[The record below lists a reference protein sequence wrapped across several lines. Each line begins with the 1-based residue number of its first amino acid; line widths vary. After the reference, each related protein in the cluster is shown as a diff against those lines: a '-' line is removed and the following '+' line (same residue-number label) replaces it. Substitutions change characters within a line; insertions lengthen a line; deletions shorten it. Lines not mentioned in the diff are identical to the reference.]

1 MLADRRPRL
10 RHGGPDPGGQSGGGG
25 DLVRRPAGH
34 RPAALRGTS
43 SAPPDPR
50 RPAHRRRMGAVAA
63 HRPATRGRPDT
74 ARRHHRAGRRGGH
87 HRLDPREARVK
98 FDLLGL
104 EEPVRREVLAV
115 AAWRR
120 FDRGVVLF
128 HEGEAGGSLHVLM
141 RGRVA
146 VRVMT
151 PDGDT
156 ATLNVIGP
164 GAAFGELSLLGP
176 AAQRTATV
184 QAIEPAQTLVLQR
197 ADFERLRRSYPS
209 VDRLMVDYLAA
220 QVRRLSE
227 RLTEALCFEA
237 RIRVLRRLLELDSV
251 FERGP
256 VAVTQEEIATMA
268 GTTRPTVNRVMQDL
282 AEAGIV
288 ELGRGRFTV
297 ADPAALARAAR

>member
-1 MLADRRPRL
+1 M
-10 RHGGPDPGGQSGGGG
+10 
-25 DLVRRPAGH
+25 
-34 RPAALRGTS
+34 
-43 SAPPDPR
+43 
-50 RPAHRRRMGAVAA
+50 
-63 HRPATRGRPDT
+63 
-74 ARRHHRAGRRGGH
+74 
-87 HRLDPREARVK
+87 K

-115 AAWRR
+115 AVWRR

-146 VRVMT
+146 IRVMT

-164 GAAFGELSLLGP
+164 GAAFGELSLLDP

-209 VDRLMVDYLAA
+209 VDRLLAEYLAA

-237 RIRVLRRLLELDSV
+237 RIRVLRRLLDLDGV
-251 FERGP
+251 FDGGP

-297 ADPAALARAAR
+297 ADSTALARAAR

>member
-1 MLADRRPRL
+1 M
-10 RHGGPDPGGQSGGGG
+10 
-25 DLVRRPAGH
+25 
-34 RPAALRGTS
+34 
-43 SAPPDPR
+43 
-50 RPAHRRRMGAVAA
+50 
-63 HRPATRGRPDT
+63 
-74 ARRHHRAGRRGGH
+74 
-87 HRLDPREARVK
+87 K

-209 VDRLMVDYLAA
+209 VDRLLAEYLAA

>member
-1 MLADRRPRL
+1 
-10 RHGGPDPGGQSGGGG
+10 
-25 DLVRRPAGH
+25 
-34 RPAALRGTS
+34 
-43 SAPPDPR
+43 
-50 RPAHRRRMGAVAA
+50 
-63 HRPATRGRPDT
+63 
-74 ARRHHRAGRRGGH
+74 
-87 HRLDPREARVK
+87 
-98 FDLLGL
+98 
-104 EEPVRREVLAV
+104 V

-197 ADFERLRRSYPS
+197 ADFERLRHSYPS
-209 VDRLMVDYLAA
+209 VDRLLAEYLAA

-237 RIRVLRRLLELDSV
+237 RIRVLRRLLELDGV
-251 FERGP
+251 FDSGP

-297 ADPAALARAAR
+297 ADSAALARAAP

>member
-1 MLADRRPRL
+1 
-10 RHGGPDPGGQSGGGG
+10 
-25 DLVRRPAGH
+25 
-34 RPAALRGTS
+34 
-43 SAPPDPR
+43 
-50 RPAHRRRMGAVAA
+50 
-63 HRPATRGRPDT
+63 
-74 ARRHHRAGRRGGH
+74 
-87 HRLDPREARVK
+87 VK

-209 VDRLMVDYLAA
+209 VDRLLVEYLAA

-297 ADPAALARAAR
+297 ADPAALVRAAR

>member
-1 MLADRRPRL
+1 M
-10 RHGGPDPGGQSGGGG
+10 
-25 DLVRRPAGH
+25 
-34 RPAALRGTS
+34 
-43 SAPPDPR
+43 
-50 RPAHRRRMGAVAA
+50 
-63 HRPATRGRPDT
+63 
-74 ARRHHRAGRRGGH
+74 
-87 HRLDPREARVK
+87 K

-164 GAAFGELSLLGP
+164 GAAFGELSLLDP

-197 ADFERLRRSYPS
+197 ADFERLRRNYPS
-209 VDRLMVDYLAA
+209 VDRLLAEYLAA

-237 RIRVLRRLLELDSV
+237 RIRVLRRLLELDGV
-251 FERGP
+251 FDSGP

-297 ADPAALARAAR
+297 ADSAALARAAR

>member
-1 MLADRRPRL
+1 
-10 RHGGPDPGGQSGGGG
+10 
-25 DLVRRPAGH
+25 
-34 RPAALRGTS
+34 
-43 SAPPDPR
+43 
-50 RPAHRRRMGAVAA
+50 
-63 HRPATRGRPDT
+63 
-74 ARRHHRAGRRGGH
+74 
-87 HRLDPREARVK
+87 VK

-104 EEPVRREVLAV
+104 EDPVRREVLAM

-128 HEGEAGGSLHVLM
+128 HEGEAGGSLYVLM

-146 VRVMT
+146 VRVTT

-164 GAAFGELSLLGP
+164 GAAFGELSLLEP
-176 AAQRTATV
+176 ATMRTATV
-184 QAIEPAQTLVLQR
+184 QAIEPVQTLVLRQ

-209 VDRLMVDYLAA
+209 VDRLLVDYLAA

-237 RIRVLRRLLELDSV
+237 RTRVLRRLLDLDSV
-251 FERGP
+251 FDSGP
-256 VAVTQEEIATMA
+256 VPVTQEEISTMA

-282 AEAGIV
+282 AETGII
-288 ELGRGRFTV
+288 ELRRGRFVVVDST
-297 ADPAALARAAR
+297 ALARAAR

>member
-1 MLADRRPRL
+1 M
-10 RHGGPDPGGQSGGGG
+10 
-25 DLVRRPAGH
+25 
-34 RPAALRGTS
+34 
-43 SAPPDPR
+43 
-50 RPAHRRRMGAVAA
+50 
-63 HRPATRGRPDT
+63 
-74 ARRHHRAGRRGGH
+74 
-87 HRLDPREARVK
+87 E

-120 FDRGVVLF
+120 YDRGVVLF
-128 HEGEAGGSLHVLM
+128 HEGEAGGSLYVLM

-146 VRVMT
+146 VRVTT

-164 GAAFGELSLLGP
+164 GAAFGELSLLES
-176 AAQRTATV
+176 ATMRTATV
-184 QAIEPAQTLVLQR
+184 QAIEPVQTLVLRQ

-209 VDRLMVDYLAA
+209 VDRLLVDYLAA

-237 RIRVLRRLLELDSV
+237 RTRVLRRLLDLDSV
-251 FERGP
+251 FESGP
-256 VAVTQEEIATMA
+256 VPVTQEEISTMA

-282 AEAGIV
+282 AETGII
-288 ELGRGRFTV
+288 ELRRGRFVVVDST
-297 ADPAALARAAR
+297 ALARAAR

>member
-1 MLADRRPRL
+1 
-10 RHGGPDPGGQSGGGG
+10 
-25 DLVRRPAGH
+25 
-34 RPAALRGTS
+34 
-43 SAPPDPR
+43 
-50 RPAHRRRMGAVAA
+50 
-63 HRPATRGRPDT
+63 
-74 ARRHHRAGRRGGH
+74 
-87 HRLDPREARVK
+87 VK

-151 PDGDT
+151 PDGDI

-176 AAQRTATV
+176 AAQRSATV

-209 VDRLMVDYLAA
+209 IDRLLAEYLAA

>member
-1 MLADRRPRL
+1 M
-10 RHGGPDPGGQSGGGG
+10 
-25 DLVRRPAGH
+25 
-34 RPAALRGTS
+34 
-43 SAPPDPR
+43 
-50 RPAHRRRMGAVAA
+50 
-63 HRPATRGRPDT
+63 
-74 ARRHHRAGRRGGH
+74 
-87 HRLDPREARVK
+87 K

-120 FDRGVVLF
+120 FDRGVALF
-128 HEGEAGGSLHVLM
+128 HEGEADGWLHVLM

-146 VRVMT
+146 VRMMT

-164 GAAFGELSLLGP
+164 GAAFGELSLLDP

-184 QAIEPAQTLVLQR
+184 QAIEPAQMLVLQR

-209 VDRLMVDYLAA
+209 VDRLLAEYLAA

-227 RLTEALCFEA
+227 RLTEALCFQA
-237 RIRVLRRLLELDSV
+237 RVRVLRRLLDLDSV
-251 FERGP
+251 FDGGL
-256 VAVTQEEIATMA
+256 VTVTQEEIATMA

-288 ELGRGRFTV
+288 ELGRGWFAV
-297 ADPAALARAAR
+297 ADSAALARAAR

>member
-1 MLADRRPRL
+1 M
-10 RHGGPDPGGQSGGGG
+10 
-25 DLVRRPAGH
+25 
-34 RPAALRGTS
+34 
-43 SAPPDPR
+43 
-50 RPAHRRRMGAVAA
+50 
-63 HRPATRGRPDT
+63 
-74 ARRHHRAGRRGGH
+74 
-87 HRLDPREARVK
+87 E

-104 EEPVRREVLAV
+104 EDPVRREVLAV

-120 FDRGVVLF
+120 YDRGVVLF

-146 VRVMT
+146 VRVTT

-164 GAAFGELSLLGP
+164 GAAFGELSLLEP
-176 AAQRTATV
+176 ATMRTATV
-184 QAIEPAQTLVLQR
+184 QAIEPVQTLVLRQ

-209 VDRLMVDYLAA
+209 VDRLLVDYLAA

-237 RIRVLRRLLELDSV
+237 RPRVLRRLLDLDAV
-251 FERGP
+251 FDSGP
-256 VAVTQEEIATMA
+256 VPVTQEEISTMA

-282 AEAGIV
+282 AETGII
-288 ELGRGRFTV
+288 ELRRGRFVVVDST
-297 ADPAALARAAR
+297 ALARAAR

>member
-1 MLADRRPRL
+1 M
-10 RHGGPDPGGQSGGGG
+10 
-25 DLVRRPAGH
+25 
-34 RPAALRGTS
+34 
-43 SAPPDPR
+43 
-50 RPAHRRRMGAVAA
+50 
-63 HRPATRGRPDT
+63 
-74 ARRHHRAGRRGGH
+74 
-87 HRLDPREARVK
+87 K

-164 GAAFGELSLLGP
+164 GAAFGELALLGP

-209 VDRLMVDYLAA
+209 VDRLLVEYLAA